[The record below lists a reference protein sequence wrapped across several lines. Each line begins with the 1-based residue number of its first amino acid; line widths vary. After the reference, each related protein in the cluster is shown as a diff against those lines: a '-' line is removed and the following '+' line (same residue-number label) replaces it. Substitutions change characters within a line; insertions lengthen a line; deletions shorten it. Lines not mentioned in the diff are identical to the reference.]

1 MAATIRI
8 TDYSEYGPDRPA
20 GFIIEVRDDRFADG
34 WSLRDWEEWSLPW
47 LAGPFATAELAYRAA
62 VEEFGRPAVEPLR

>member
-8 TDYSEYGPDRPA
+8 TDYSEYGPGRPA

-34 WSLRDWEEWSLPW
+34 WSLPW

-62 VEEFGRPAVEPLR
+62 VEEFGRPAVESLQ